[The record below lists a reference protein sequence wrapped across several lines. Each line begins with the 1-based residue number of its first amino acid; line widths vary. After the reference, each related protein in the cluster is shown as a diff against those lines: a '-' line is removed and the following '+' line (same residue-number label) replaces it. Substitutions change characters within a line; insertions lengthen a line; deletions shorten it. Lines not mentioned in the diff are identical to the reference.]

1 MDNDKKRELER
12 LAVERENIRL
22 KEFAL
27 LEEIQRLNDS
37 ILQENE

>member
-12 LAVERENIRL
+12 LAVERESIRL

>member
-27 LEEIQRLNDS
+27 LEEI
-37 ILQENE
+37 